1 MFKKLLVANRGEIA
15 VRIIR
20 ACQEMGIRTVAVYSA
35 ADAAALH
42 TRLADESVLLG
53 SPPASDSYLR
63 GDRIIE
69 AARQAGCEAVHP
81 GYGFLAESADFASAV
96 TEAGLI
102 FIGPDTEVIRL
113 MGSKTA
119 AREVMQTAGVPV
131 VPGYHGEA
139 SRSHPE
145 LAPRE
150 PLALEGGAGDC
161 QRGAQGG
168 RGRGDKEL
176 IAAAETIG
184 FPLLVKAVTGGGGKG
199 MRLVQTAAELP
210 DALQS
215 ARREALHAFG
225 DGRVYLEKYLASPRH
240 IEFQILGDAHGN
252 VVHLFERE
260 CSVQRRHQK
269 IVEETPSPLLA
280 GDESLRQR
288 MGQAAVAAAQVV
300 NYVNAGTIEFLV
312 DTERNFYFLEMNTRL
327 QVEHPITELVT
338 GLDLVKWQI
347 RVAAGEELP
356 FQQADLSQRG
366 HALECRIYAED
377 TANNFLPATGRVLRL
392 AEPLGPGIRVDSG
405 LAPGDEVTPYYD
417 PLLAKLIVLGEN
429 RQEAIR
435 KMTAALRQY
444 VILGVTTNLSFL
456 CDLLAHDAFQRGDLN
471 TDLVE
476 QYFNNWQPKPDASP
490 DQALI
495 AAALADML
503 EEPRA
508 GEQRT
513 VSVERR
519 AWGAEGNDP
528 YSPWRQLSNFRVGEV
543 KQK

>member
-1 MFKKLLVANRGEIA
+1 
-15 VRIIR
+15 
-20 ACQEMGIRTVAVYSA
+20 
-35 ADAAALH
+35 
-42 TRLADESVLLG
+42 
-53 SPPASDSYLR
+53 
-63 GDRIIE
+63 
-69 AARQAGCEAVHP
+69 
-81 GYGFLAESADFASAV
+81 
-96 TEAGLI
+96 
-102 FIGPDTEVIRL
+102 
-113 MGSKTA
+113 
-119 AREVMQTAGVPV
+119 
-131 VPGYHGEA
+131 
-139 SRSHPE
+139 
-145 LAPRE
+145 
-150 PLALEGGAGDC
+150 
-161 QRGAQGG
+161 
-168 RGRGDKEL
+168 
-176 IAAAETIG
+176 
-184 FPLLVKAVTGGGGKG
+184 